1 MRELG
6 VAPAGCTA
14 AHVLALSKMHVRLIC
29 MSVLAAMLHDDSSF
43 YEAVSPNKL
52 ALAAE
57 LHSRGVFAQICV
69 MAHAASWTCSG
80 SNRSDPPLIVLESCA
95 AFGLSAAGFFL
106 ERMCFCAWRSMGALD
121 GVIHASLAVALA
133 NGSQSPAAMRLH
145 ARGVAASLLSY
156 AAAGDAA
163 QRAKEYTVQDGA
175 LVWLL
180 SVAAAEDTYAEFIRG
195 RAIACAG
202 NCARAARHVAELE
215 PFVTHMLGVI
225 RAHVLDPS
233 TTLPR
238 IISVKSSPL
247 YCATFAIHN
256 LVAIEEL
263 RPLLLEEADVRR
275 LISKLDALA
284 RSTPKLKLVA
294 AVIAERVRP
303 AMAQPTLFRLRRS
316 NESFADQMGAIRR
329 ALRGAAPLEGAPAPA
344 GFGLPPPAGP
354 DAPPPAG
361 PGAPPHDAMP
371 SPATAPQPAPMPAPP
386 SPRQRTCG
394 GCGATGSTDELKL
407 CAACKRVRYCSAA
420 CQARAWPQ
428 HKQECTARARG
439 EE

>member
-6 VAPAGCTA
+6 VAPAGFTA

-29 MSVLAAMLHDDSSF
+29 ISALAAMLEENTISSV
-43 YEAVSPNKL
+43 YDAISPSKV

-57 LHSRGVFAQICV
+57 LNSRGVFAQICA
-69 MAHAASWTCSG
+69 MAHAASWSCS
-80 SNRSDPPLIVLESCA
+80 RSGRSHPPLVVLESCA
-95 AFGLSAAGFFL
+95 ACGLSAASFFL
-106 ERMCFCAWRSMGALD
+106 ERMCMCAWHSTGALD

-133 NGSQSPAAMRLH
+133 NGSQPPAAMRLH

-156 AAAGDAA
+156 VAAGDAA
-163 QRAKEYTVQDGA
+163 QRAKEYAVQDGA

-225 RAHVLDPS
+225 RAHVLNPS

-238 IISVKSSPL
+238 ILYAKSSPL
-247 YCATFAIHN
+247 YCATFAVHN
-256 LVAIEEL
+256 LAAIEEVQ
-263 RPLLLEEADVRR
+263 PLLEEADVRR
-275 LISKLDALA
+275 LIAELDALA
-284 RSTPKLKLVA
+284 RSTTKLKLVA

-303 AMAQPTLFRLRRS
+303 AMAQPPLFRLRRS
-316 NESFADQMGAIRR
+316 NESFADQMGAIRQ
-329 ALRGAAPLEGAPAPA
+329 ALRGAAPLQGAPAPA
-344 GFGLPPPAGP
+344 GPGAPA
-354 DAPPPAG
+354 PAG
-361 PGAPPHDAMP
+361 PGAPLHAAAS
-371 SPATAPQPAPMPAPP
+371 SPADAAQPTAVPAPP

-420 CQARAWPQ
+420 CQARAWPE
-428 HKQECTARARG
+428 HKQECTARTRG
-439 EE
+439 GD